1 MVKLSKEVRD
11 YVLSEVNETLAR
23 LGVSESITTLEEKTA
38 RNGDT
43 YYRGVSAPIRQM
55 PKMFKKLVVVCEVN
69 TIVHEYY
76 ETTELWVSLKY
87 VYEHYDGGS
96 NGCDIG
102 NMWFE
107 VKNDMPNDVDAENV
121 WIYVRR
127 KLGLEI

>member
-76 ETTELWVSLKY
+76 ETTELWASLKY
-87 VYEHYDGGS
+87 AYEHYDGGS

>member
-87 VYEHYDGGS
+87 AYEHYDGGS